1 MLDLTFNK
9 VPSQTLYNLNYV
21 IGSRWIFF
29 IKLKL
34 SLKQIMKIGSEIQII
49 IITCFHLINLLGRQN
64 LTPISQSTRQFSEF
78 FTIYKTISTDNLNT
92 KINIQQQFYQKYI
105 DEILKSSHEL
115 IFTLLQCCL
124 TRRSNTSIW
133 VN

>member
-34 SLKQIMKIGSEIQII
+34 SLKQIMKIGSNRDSNHNYHM
-49 IITCFHLINLLGRQN
+49 F
-64 LTPISQSTRQFSEF
+64 PSYQSVRKTKSDTY
-78 FTIYKTISTDNLNT
+78 FTIYQTI
-92 KINIQQQFYQKYI
+92 FR
-105 DEILKSSHEL
+105 ILHHL
-115 IFTLLQCCL
+115 
-124 TRRSNTSIW
+124 
-133 VN
+133 